1 MGTWEEAKLW
11 ISGDASG
18 QLRQL
23 CDIRSNSTP
32 SGPLLLTTPLIFLV
46 PSTHWCWQK
55 SRKTR
60 SKTSFAEFR
69 MHCAGSIYSERDGS
83 RMNLETMTPFSPRSN
98 SSAPHV
104 AFHCCRLN
112 DFKARICW
120 LMELTHWHADYWT
133 AFSFMHLMQWC
144 GKCSTHLR
152 ALMGCNPVNQHI
164 FTSFNKGISLS
175 FCKMGIPW
183 WLLWT
188 LVTGYLINIL

>member
-11 ISGDASG
+11 ICGDASG
-18 QLRQL
+18 QQQQF

-32 SGPLLLTTPLIFLV
+32 SGPLLLTIPLIFPV

-55 SRKTR
+55 CKKNR

-69 MHCAGSIYSERDGS
+69 MHCAGSIFSERDGS
-83 RMNLETMTPFSPRSN
+83 RMNLETMTPFSLRSN

-104 AFHCCRLN
+104 AFRCCRLN
-112 DFKARICW
+112 DFKAHICW
-120 LMELTHWHADYWT
+120 LMELTHWHADYST
-133 AFSFMHLMQWC
+133 AFSFVHQMRWC

-164 FTSFNKGISLS
+164 FTSFNKGI
-175 FCKMGIPW
+175 
-183 WLLWT
+183 
-188 LVTGYLINIL
+188 